1 MKKKILL
8 ILVSLMVFLLS
19 SCASKTNNTT
29 TKDDTTITPITT
41 DSKITTGEKTTTMAN
56 YYNPKESVDDVV
68 LEDIE
73 LSFKFFWET
82 QNTNELSEGC
92 GLIPDRYTLSTNK
105 VGTLASIAS
114 VGYGLAAFPIGVE
127 HGFITKEE
135 GYDRA
140 LMTLSHMENLQ
151 RMMGFYFHFYY
162 QFTGK
167 KAQGS
172 EVSIIDTAIFL
183 NGALV
188 AGKYFGGEVE
198 EIANRIYDKVNWTW
212 YFDKDAT
219 QFYMGYNYDTG
230 QFGGHWGPY
239 AEQLM
244 IFILAAG
251 SKKYPVGRQAYILMK
266 SLSKKSSAFGSFEP
280 FYMTYNGS
288 LFIFQYSH
296 AFFDS
301 KRFVD
306 ADGVSWY
313 DNSVNASL
321 AAYDYAQ
328 TLSQRYKTYSQ
339 TSWGNSACDGPNGY
353 NGSYGSAPSSGNAHR
368 VDGTVCLSA
377 APASIVFTETQSLN
391 ALKYY
396 RSNPKLWCKYGLI
409 DSYNLGTTSSY
420 TDDSIN
426 IPEGGWYAADLIGID
441 KGNELMML
449 ENYYSSLIWNIYQS
463 VDAVKDG
470 LKVLGFKEV

>member
-1 MKKKILL
+1 MKKIFLTVL
-8 ILVSLMVFLLS
+8 IVLLS
-19 SCASKTNNTT
+19 FVLLSCSNETTKIDNTTNVITT
-29 TKDDTTITPITT
+29 TKEITT
-41 DSKITTGEKTTTMAN
+41 EEITTTMAN
-56 YYNPKESVDDVV
+56 YYNPKENVDSVV

-82 QNTNELSEGC
+82 QNTNELSDGC

-105 VGTLASIAS
+105 VGTLSSIAS
-114 VGYGLAAFPIGVE
+114 VGYGLASFPIGVE

-135 GYDRA
+135 GYNRA
-140 LMTLSHMENLQ
+140 LMTLTRMENLQ

-167 KAQGS
+167 RASGS

-183 NGALV
+183 NGALI

-198 EIANRIYDKVNWTW
+198 EIANRIYDKVNWKW
-212 YFDKDAT
+212 YFDSDAN
-219 QFYMGYNYDTG
+219 QFYMGYDYDTG
-230 QFGGHWGPY
+230 KFGGHWTAY

-251 SKKYPVGRQAYILMK
+251 SKKYMVGRQPYILMK
-266 SLSKKSSAFGSFEP
+266 SLSKKSSAFGSYQP

-288 LFIFQYSH
+288 QFIYQYSH

-301 KRFVD
+301 AKYVD
-306 ADGVSWY
+306 ADGYSWY
-313 DNSVNASL
+313 ENSVNASL

-328 TLSQRYKTYSQ
+328 TLSSKYKTYNA

-353 NGSYGSAPSSGNAHR
+353 NGSYGNAPSTGNAHK

-377 APASIVFTETQSLN
+377 APASIVFTEEQSLN

-396 RSNPKLWCKYGLI
+396 RSNEKLWCKYGLI
-409 DSYNLGTTSSY
+409 DSYNLGTTSTY
-420 TDDSIN
+420 IDDSIN
-426 IPEGGWYAADLIGID
+426 IPEGGWYAPDLIGID

-463 VDAVKDG
+463 IDAVQDG
-470 LKVLGFKEV
+470 LKVLGFKEVK